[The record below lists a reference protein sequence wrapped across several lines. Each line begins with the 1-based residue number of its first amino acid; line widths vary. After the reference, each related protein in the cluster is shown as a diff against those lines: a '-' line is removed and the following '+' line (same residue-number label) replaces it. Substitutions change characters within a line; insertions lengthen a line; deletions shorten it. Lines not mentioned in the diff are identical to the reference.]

1 MIIESFF
8 LFLLCRTR
16 EEVLSIDIAKYHCN
30 RPEIAISFPNEEKTT
45 VIGLNT
51 FLPFSVIRLT
61 PSLLIA
67 DRIKQKETLEL
78 DDTYKSVL
86 YQTDFLFNSQTRA
99 HNVLAYN
106 AESSTMYYKDHGL
119 GLGLR
124 FSDESFSVVHRLYRE
139 NAIQR
144 LQFGFHNMNESL
156 GGSFFIGGVPND
168 GHLQMKF
175 KGVIKVNETLPT
187 WGFSID
193 EIVIKKRKIDVK
205 IPAIISTRADNF
217 LSSDD
222 LYEMFEKEVFREDIE
237 RNICKKRKSGDYLYI
252 ECPDEFYKNLTFE
265 MVIDNN
271 KIEISPSLFIESFY
285 GLVTSNYRNNNG
297 RKEHNFTGVIIGP
310 HLLAQYNYSIF
321 DYDKKQIELYS
332 DTFMITS
339 LTEHRKIIFTAESIL
354 LLFNCIILVYLH
366 YK

>member
-16 EEVLSIDIAKYHCN
+16 EEVLSIDIAKYHGK
-30 RPEIAISFPNEEKTT
+30 RPEIAISFPSEEKTT

-193 EIVIKKRKIDVK
+193 EIVINKRKIDVK

-217 LSSDD
+217 YHRMIYMKCLKRRC
-222 LYEMFEKEVFREDIE
+222 LGRILREIFAKKEKAGI
-237 RNICKKRKSGDYLYI
+237 IYI
-252 ECPDEFYKNLTFE
+252 LNALMSF
-265 MVIDNN
+265 I
-271 KIEISPSLFIESFY
+271 KI
-285 GLVTSNYRNNNG
+285 
-297 RKEHNFTGVIIGP
+297 
-310 HLLAQYNYSIF
+310 
-321 DYDKKQIELYS
+321 
-332 DTFMITS
+332 
-339 LTEHRKIIFTAESIL
+339 
-354 LLFNCIILVYLH
+354 
-366 YK
+366 